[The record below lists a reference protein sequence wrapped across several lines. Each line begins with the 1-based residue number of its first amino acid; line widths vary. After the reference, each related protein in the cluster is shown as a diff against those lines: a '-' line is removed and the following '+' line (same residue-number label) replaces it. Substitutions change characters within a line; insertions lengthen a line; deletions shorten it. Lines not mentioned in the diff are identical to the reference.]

1 MPPPSA
7 RGIRALAQGG
17 ALASL
22 VLACC
27 GCGGPAFERAP
38 RPAADLSGHWVYLAE
53 SSEDAAAII
62 RAAMP
67 RPRRPARLDRDAN
80 GLPTED
86 GSTGRA
92 GGQSGGRPSG
102 QRRGGPS
109 GDSGAQSTNPNAGAP
124 PVWGRG
130 SPMEFVRAFVYPA
143 QRIDVSSQP
152 ELITVLQGERRR
164 SFQPGDEEPLSVND
178 RYGSRTV
185 RAGWE
190 GAVFNIKSSNSTRL
204 SVLEKFRQLPSDR
217 LGTEVE
223 FSTPGM
229 RTVKV
234 RSVYRRATA
243 AELASAPPDGPPLP
257 GPR

>member
-1 MPPPSA
+1 MISPPSA
-7 RGIRALAQGG
+7 LGIRARGFSG

-22 VLACC
+22 ALAGV

-38 RPAADLSGHWVYLAE
+38 RPAADLSGHWVYVAE
-53 SSEDAAAII
+53 ASDDANAII

-67 RPRRPARLDRDAN
+67 KPRRPLPVDRDPN
-80 GLPTED
+80 GYPVDNGTR
-86 GSTGRA
+86 GRTGDP
-92 GGQSGGRPSG
+92 SGGRQGG
-102 QRRGGPS
+102 QRRGS
-109 GDSGAQSTNPNAGAP
+109 QSDSAVANSNPNASTP
-124 PVWGRG
+124 PAWGRG
-130 SPMEFVRAFVYPA
+130 SPGEYVRAFAFPA
-143 QRIDVSSQP
+143 QRIDLSTQTD
-152 ELITVLQGERRR
+152 LLTLTQGERRR

-185 RAGWE
+185 RAGWD
-190 GAVFNIKSSNSTRL
+190 GAVFTIKSSNSARL
-204 SVLEKFRQLPSDR
+204 SVLERFKPLSGDR
-217 LGTEVE
+217 LGTDVE

-243 AELASAPPDGPPLP
+243 GELATLPPDGPPVP